1 MDGYTL
7 GKVIKLTRESKN
19 ISQEVL
25 SGLADVDRSHLSKIE
40 CGKRSP
46 TVNILN
52 KLARAMGV
60 NASELL
66 FTAENYTEPE
76 SQEE

>member
-1 MDGYTL
+1 MDADNL
-7 GKVIKLTRESKN
+7 GKVIKQTRESKN

-46 TVNILN
+46 TVTILN
-52 KLARAMGV
+52 KIARAMGV

-66 FTAENYTEPE
+66 FTAENYTELE